1 MCEEAIRRFQQ
12 GEKQAFQQIY
22 EQYYKRVYYLAL
34 KISRNQADAKDIAQD
49 TFVQMQKSLGSLKD
63 PKLFDQWMHRI
74 VISKASDLF
83 RKNKTSSFPEE
94 HVVFQ
99 VSKEE
104 RNYMLP
110 EASMHMHS
118 DQEVLKHFLEQLD
131 EKYQLVLLLS
141 YFSNMK
147 IRDIAKTLEI
157 PEGTVKSR
165 MNTGKEQLRVLIENY
180 QDQECVHLNF
190 RTTDISVLL
199 SSYFA
204 SEFVKTAIQIPV
216 FASSPFSLLKTRF
229 ANKTWTYTIGI
240 ISASV
245 LVVATIKGVELLNQ
259 SSSQNEVEVEQN
271 KKPFGPIVYGNQTF
285 DNAHDAYY
293 ALTLWA
299 HCDVEMQKKSKTEF
313 LAILPLYEEL
323 KKYEG
328 IYWSM
333 LCFRDWNEQF
343 EKNLEKN

>member
-1 MCEEAIRRFQQ
+1 MCEQAIRRFQQ
-12 GEKQAFQQIY
+12 GDKQAFQQIY

-49 TFVQMQKSLGSLKD
+49 TFVQMQKSLIGLKD

-94 HVVFQ
+94 HAVFQ

-110 EASMHMHS
+110 EANMHMRS

-165 MNTGKEQLRVLIENY
+165 MNTGKEQLRELIENY
-180 QDQECVHLNF
+180 QDKERVHLNF
-190 RTTDISVLL
+190 RTADMSVLL
-199 SSYFA
+199 SGYFA
-204 SEFVKTAIQIPV
+204 SEFAKTAIRIPV
-216 FASSPFSLLKTRF
+216 FSSSTFSLLKTKF
-229 ANKTWTYTIGI
+229 TNKTWTYTMGI

-271 KKPFGPIVYGNQTF
+271 KKPFGPIDYGNQTF

-299 HCDVEMQKKSKTEF
+299 HCDVEMQTKSKTEI
-313 LAILPLYEEL
+313 LAIQPLYEEL

-343 EKNLEKN
+343 EKFLEKN